1 MEGKMKKEL
10 LKTLMKIEISNL
22 VKKGVPV
29 KDAVDQAAEKLS
41 KDMRQAEYE
50 THCNDKGF

>member
-1 MEGKMKKEL
+1 MKKEL
-10 LKTLMKIEISNL
+10 LKTLIKIEISNL

-29 KDAVDQAAEKLS
+29 KDAIDQAADKLS

-50 THCNDKGF
+50 TYCSDKGF